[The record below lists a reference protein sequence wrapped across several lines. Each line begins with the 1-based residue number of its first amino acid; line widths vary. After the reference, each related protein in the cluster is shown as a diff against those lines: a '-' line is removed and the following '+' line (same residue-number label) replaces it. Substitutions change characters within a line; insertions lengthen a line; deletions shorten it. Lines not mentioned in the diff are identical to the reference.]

1 MRIAEGVYVID
12 GTNANVYVIE
22 NDAGV
27 IQVDSAMRGQFGRIR
42 SFYASLGR
50 GPSAVVVTHSHMDHI
65 GELASVVATYRP
77 AVYAHPE
84 EIPVIE
90 GRRPMYSRSALVRV
104 IGALMKPRP
113 VIGVLDVHGFSAP
126 GMRVLDT
133 PGHTPG
139 SITLVYER
147 NGERYLFVG
156 DAAFEGGGEL
166 RVNRRFSLDVNAA
179 ERSLE
184 LIKRMSPALVLPGH
198 GKPVRI

>member
-1 MRIAEGVYVID
+1 MRIAEGVHVID

-22 NDAGV
+22 TDAGI

-42 SFYASLGR
+42 SFYESMGR
-50 GPSAVVVTHSHMDHI
+50 GPRAVVVTHSHMDHI
-65 GELASVVATYRP
+65 GELASVVRTYGSV
-77 AVYAHPE
+77 VYAHPE

-104 IGALMKPRP
+104 IGALMRPRP
-113 VIGVLDVHGFSAP
+113 VAGVLDVRGFSAP
-126 GMRVLDT
+126 GMRVLET

-139 SITLVYER
+139 SITLIYEG

-156 DAAFEGGGEL
+156 DAAFEGGGAL
-166 RVNRRFSLDVNAA
+166 RVNRRFSMDVEAA

-184 LIKRMSPALVLPGH
+184 LIERMSPALVLPGH
-198 GKPVRI
+198 GRPVRI

>member
-1 MRIAEGVYVID
+1 MRISEGVHVID

-22 NDAGV
+22 TDAGIV
-27 IQVDSAMRGQFGRIR
+27 QVDSAMRGQFGRIR
-42 SFYASLGR
+42 SFYGSMGR
-50 GPSAVVVTHSHMDHI
+50 GPSAVIVTHSHMDHI
-65 GELASVVATYRP
+65 GELASVVATYGSV
-77 AVYAHPE
+77 VYAHPE

-104 IGALMKPRP
+104 IGALMRPRP
-113 VIGVLDVHGFSAP
+113 VAGVLDVHGFSAP

-139 SITLVYER
+139 SVTLIYER
-147 NGERYLFVG
+147 DGERYLFVG
-156 DAAFEGGGEL
+156 DAAFEDGGAL
-166 RVNRRFSLDVNAA
+166 RVNRRFSVDVEAA

-184 LIKRMSPALVLPGH
+184 LIERMSPALVLPGH